1 MSQYDQPPKDGDL
14 YDQPPPVAPGKQA
27 DSQLYDQP
35 PPADEGEKKG
45 KQQASKPAENKGDYE
60 VITDEEIN
68 SIILSVKP
76 PKKPSKENADVEK
89 PAKAQ
94 QTAPPPKPKK
104 KVEVKSKCCI
114 ATWGVLAFLT
124 LALAIFTSLAAF
136 CQLEETIPKEY
147 PCMSQIGQPM
157 KTADL
162 YDQPPPPEAAASAA
176 PPANDQLY
184 EQPPPIDDGKQST
197 AVTKSEEAQ
206 RPTTNPTQKGEYEN
220 IDDMQ
225 VSFLGSVKGK
235 KKAGKQKGKKH
246 GKSDTP
252 KGQTASGNEIHNN

>member
-1 MSQYDQPPKDGDL
+1 
-14 YDQPPPVAPGKQA
+14 
-27 DSQLYDQP
+27 
-35 PPADEGEKKG
+35 
-45 KQQASKPAENKGDYE
+45 
-60 VITDEEIN
+60 
-68 SIILSVKP
+68 
-76 PKKPSKENADVEK
+76 
-89 PAKAQ
+89 
-94 QTAPPPKPKK
+94 
-104 KVEVKSKCCI
+104 
-114 ATWGVLAFLT
+114 
-124 LALAIFTSLAAF
+124 
-136 CQLEETIPKEY
+136 
-147 PCMSQIGQPM
+147 MSQIGQPM

-162 YDQPPPPEAAASAA
+162 YDQPPSAEPP

-252 KGQTASGNEIHNN
+252 TRQTSSAPKKPAKKNVDVEQPVVKVQPKPLLKLKKKVVVKSKCGIVSSVILTFLALGLAIGTSLAAFCQLEEVIPKEYPWF

>member
-1 MSQYDQPPKDGDL
+1 
-14 YDQPPPVAPGKQA
+14 
-27 DSQLYDQP
+27 
-35 PPADEGEKKG
+35 
-45 KQQASKPAENKGDYE
+45 
-60 VITDEEIN
+60 
-68 SIILSVKP
+68 
-76 PKKPSKENADVEK
+76 
-89 PAKAQ
+89 
-94 QTAPPPKPKK
+94 
-104 KVEVKSKCCI
+104 
-114 ATWGVLAFLT
+114 
-124 LALAIFTSLAAF
+124 
-136 CQLEETIPKEY
+136 
-147 PCMSQIGQPM
+147 MSQIGQPM

-184 EQPPPIDDGKQST
+184 EQPPPVDDGKQST
-197 AVTKSEEAQ
+197 ARTKSEEVQ

-252 KGQTASGNEIHNN
+252 KGQTASAQKKPAKKNIEVEQPVVKVQPKPQPKPKKKVVVKNKCCCVFLSFLTLLSFALALVTSLAAFCQLEETIPKEYPWF